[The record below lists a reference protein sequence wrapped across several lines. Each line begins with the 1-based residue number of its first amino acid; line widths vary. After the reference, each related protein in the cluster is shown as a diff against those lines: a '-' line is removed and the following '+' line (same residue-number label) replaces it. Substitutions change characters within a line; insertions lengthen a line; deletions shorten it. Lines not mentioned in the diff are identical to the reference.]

1 MTRFRS
7 LTIAAAVA
15 AAFAAPTVLAQQ
27 SGSPDPARAPQ
38 QRDGTGMPSGSPTQP
53 PGAVSQDPANDPNR
67 RPGGDR
73 TGSTEPARTPQRD
86 GTGMPSGSPTQP
98 PGAISQDPAND
109 PNRRAGTDRPG
120 SADPARTPQQRD
132 ATGMPSGS
140 PTQPPG
146 AASRDRANDPTLRG
160 SRDRSMGS
168 PHGQYSAGT
177 VREVQ
182 QALQSKGY
190 DVGPIDGVI
199 GPRTE
204 SALREFQQQQGLARS
219 GRIDAQTL
227 SALEVQPSGRSGAM
241 GDRSSTGGRT
251 GG

>member
-1 MTRFRS
+1 MTRFS
-7 LTIAAAVA
+7 YLTIAAAVA

-27 SGSPDPARAPQ
+27 SGSADPARTPQ

-53 PGAVSQDPANDPNR
+53 PGSISQDPANDPNR
-67 RPGGDR
+67 RPDR
-73 TGSTEPARTPQRD
+73 TGA
-86 GTGMPSGSPTQP
+86 
-98 PGAISQDPAND
+98 
-109 PNRRAGTDRPG
+109 
-120 SADPARTPQQRD
+120 ADPARTPQQRD

-160 SRDRSMGS
+160 SRDRPMGS
-168 PHGQYSAGT
+168 PHGQYGAGT

>member
-15 AAFAAPTVLAQQ
+15 ATFAAPTVFAQQ
-27 SGSPDPARAPQ
+27 SGSPDPARTPQ
-38 QRDGTGMPSGSPTQP
+38 QRDGTGMP
-53 PGAVSQDPANDPNR
+53 A
-67 RPGGDR
+67 
-73 TGSTEPARTPQRD
+73 
-86 GTGMPSGSPTQP
+86 GSPTQP

-160 SRDRSMGS
+160 SRDRSIGS

-190 DVGPIDGVI
+190 DVGPIDGVM

-219 GRIDAQTL
+219 GRIDAQTM

-241 GDRSSTGGRT
+241 GSTNPSGTGGTTGDRT

>member
-7 LTIAAAVA
+7 LMIAAAVA
-15 AAFAAPTVLAQQ
+15 TAFAAPTVLAQQ
-27 SGSPDPARAPQ
+27 GGSADPSRTPQ

-67 RPGGDR
+67 RPG
-73 TGSTEPARTPQRD
+73 S
-86 GTGMPSGSPTQP
+86 
-98 PGAISQDPAND
+98 
-109 PNRRAGTDRPG
+109 DRPG

-146 AASRDRANDPTLRG
+146 AASRDRADDPTMRG

-168 PHGQYSAGT
+168 PQYGAGT

-182 QALQSKGY
+182 QALQNKGH
-190 DVGPIDGVI
+190 DVGAIDGVM

-204 SALREFQQQQGLARS
+204 SALRDFQQKQGLTRS

-241 GDRSSTGGRT
+241 RERSSTGGTT
-251 GG
+251 GGGTGG